1 MAWLFSH
8 VSSLGYVAWCLY
20 SHWFGTLLFLDLGPF
35 CSCLGPFYSHDKI
48 SIDWIKALNPSNTEV
63 LTKALNKWWSQEIIP
78 EEHLKAMV
86 VSIFKKGNTQDI
98 SNYRPIS
105 LLTCAYKIFA
115 SVLQSRLSTAIDPHL
130 SMTQYGFRPARST
143 QQPLYI
149 ARRIQDAAEQSGN
162 NTVLCFLDWE
172 KAFDK
177 INHER
182 MFEAL
187 TRMNIPAKMINV
199 LQALYTCPTFQVEH
213 DEFKS
218 NVYEQRAGI
227 RQGCPLSPYLFVI
240 VMSVMFA
247 DIRAEHHRALASGK
261 LDHLLFMEI
270 LYADDTLLI
279 SKNTRTMNILLH
291 AVETESA
298 YYGLKL
304 NQSKCAV
311 VNMYGNNLV
320 RFKDGTHVPK
330 ENQVTYLGG
339 IITKE
344 AKGHAEVEQR
354 ITATMVT
361 WKKIHL
367 FFKDARCPIRWKLIV
382 YNSMI
387 RSKLLYGLETVELSP
402 ALLTQLETF
411 QIKGLR
417 KILHMK
423 PPFIDRRNSNAE
435 VYRRTREACESRYN
449 HASSLVWNI
458 RQCITEKRIKLT
470 GHILRW
476 SFWPYETS
484 QL

>member
-1 MAWLFSH
+1 M
-8 VSSLGYVAWCLY
+8 
-20 SHWFGTLLFLDLGPF
+20 
-35 CSCLGPFYSHDKI
+35 
-48 SIDWIKALNPSNTEV
+48 
-63 LTKALNKWWSQEIIP
+63 
-78 EEHLKAMV
+78 
-86 VSIFKKGNTQDI
+86 
-98 SNYRPIS
+98 
-105 LLTCAYKIFA
+105 
-115 SVLQSRLSTAIDPHL
+115 ST
-130 SMTQYGFRPARST
+130 TQYGFRPARST

-149 ARRIQDAAEQSGN
+149 ARRIQDTAEQSGD

-187 TRMNIPAKMINV
+187 TRMNIPAKMIRV

-240 VMSVMFA
+240 VMSAMFA
-247 DIRAEHHRALASGK
+247 DIRSEHHRRLTSGK

-311 VNMYGNNLV
+311 VNMNGNNMV
-320 RFKDGTHVPK
+320 RFKDGTPVPK

-339 IITKE
+339 IITRE
-344 AKGHAEVEQR
+344 ARGHVEVEQR
-354 ITATMVT
+354 IAATMAT
-361 WKKIHL
+361 WKRMQL

-402 ALLTQLETF
+402 ALLTKLETF

-423 PPFIDRRNSNAE
+423 PPFIDRRNTNAE

-449 HASSLVWNI
+449 PTSSLVWNI

-470 GHILRW
+470 GHILRTEPTDPMRQV
-476 SFWPYETS
+476 SFRRNSATPYTPAFRRPGRPRKNWLETS
-484 QL
+484 LAMCWNKLKDTPFTNSADQQQEILNCALHRLF